1 MFNLTE
7 RRLEAL
13 ISESVRKVL
22 KEELMQLRAFAVPNI
37 SKAEQKDI
45 EKRYGKPSR
54 RVEKSYDVNI

>member
-22 KEELMQLRAFAVPNI
+22 KEELMQLRAFAVSNI

-45 EKRYGKPSR
+45 EKRYDKPSR